1 MNYLPLAN
9 LPLNISFDPSG
20 YVPIPAIV
28 AGAVASASAGYA
40 AFKLYANKG
49 RADGKWNTAT
59 FVDHYWSGG
68 GQSAN
73 LGTIGLAEQFENH
86 PSVQEAV
93 QKAFERG
100 IANNRTTKFTM
111 DNGLESGFPNT
122 NVEELSELFSIGNST
137 FFNRFMK
144 CDGIECVGHFGIKD
158 VFRDPLDM
166 NRLIEGGVELPFSKE
181 FPINHRF
188 EMRFPMSGL
197 NQCE

>member
-1 MNYLPLAN
+1 MW
-9 LPLNISFDPSG
+9 LNCSVFVDPSG

-68 GQSAN
+68 AQSAN
-73 LGTIGLAEQFENH
+73 LGAIGLAEQFENH
-86 PSVQEAV
+86 PNVQNAA
-93 QKAFERG
+93 QDAFKRG
-100 IANNRTTKFTM
+100 MKR
-111 DNGLESGFPNT
+111 SGSASFEYEDGISPILNT
-122 NVEELSELFSIGNST
+122 NVEEFSELFSIGKSS

-144 CDGIECVGHFGIKD
+144 CDGIECVGHFEITDMFK
-158 VFRDPLDM
+158 DPLDGE
-166 NRLIEGGVELPFSKE
+166 RFIGKEIELYFSEKY
-181 FPINHRF
+181 PINHRF